1 MVFGLMLSND
11 MYLLMV
17 FLQFAAVCLVVIP
30 WAFALAI
37 FCNFAIVF
45 IYVGMFPMF
54 VGGCGMFVGS
64 VYSVWMS
71 MCWCHVVGGCGGMFR
86 IAFRMLWK
94 YA

>member
-45 IYVGMFPMF
+45 YL
-54 VGGCGMFVGS
+54 CGDVS
-64 VYSVWMS
+64 NVCRWVWD
-71 MCWCHVVGGCGGMFR
+71 VCG
-86 IAFRMLWK
+86 
-94 YA
+94 